1 LRSKCGTEGRGAD
14 GCVQR
19 EAACTVCPSIFPC
32 RDFAP
37 VRRLSLGAQVSRTLL
52 FVIALTFFA
61 AACQKQ
67 ASNSLPPPPPANLAA
82 TAGNAQ
88 ASLTWAASAGA
99 TSYNVL
105 RSTTS
110 GSETSHATGVT
121 ATSYTDTGLT
131 NGTTYYYVV
140 QAVNNAGASGNS
152 NQASATPEANPDF
165 SISPNPGSATVTQGG
180 NATYTVTIGALGA
193 FTGTVGLSASGM
205 GSGETPAFNPP
216 SVTTSGNSTLT
227 ISTSSS
233 AATGTFTITI
243 TGTSGSLVHNTTVSL
258 TVNAAGSSAPAF
270 VQGVAQGS
278 SGTSLPNPSTYTINM
293 LNPVA
298 AGNAIVVMGKYASPQ
313 LSVSFGTDI
322 PGTSFSTLGS
332 NDDGTEV
339 AFIACGIAA
348 GGDSYVEVKY
358 GGSPSDQEN
367 QVWIFYNTSCAVEG
381 KSANNGSVAS
391 ITAGSIAPSTSGDVF
406 LNVVAQD
413 NNGSALNSWTVGSQ
427 SNIVWNGLGLDVQQG
442 LASQWGVYNSTAPL
456 NPVMSMSS
464 SNNAWNSV
472 AVALRAVSQGSALSG
487 MYIDRLLDASVAS
500 GASSFTVDMA
510 SAGNLLVLEWV
521 GGYQTGSAPAISGIS
536 DGTNS
541 YTPIGT
547 GCGTSTA
554 GYANILYSANFS
566 SQATGSGRVLAV
578 SLSNA
583 TSAGS
588 TLFVYDVVGA
598 AAAPFDKATNCLT
611 PGDVSAQTFSLPTIA
626 PSGSGEVVFGVA
638 GIDANTCIAT
648 TPGVLDSV
656 PDATQ
661 VDSLVDQNN
670 CWSHV
675 YSASTSGITIQYT
688 VDSSHQPG
696 GPQDWAG
703 MAAAFKPGP

>member
-1 LRSKCGTEGRGAD
+1 M
-14 GCVQR
+14 
-19 EAACTVCPSIFPC
+19 
-32 RDFAP
+32 
-37 VRRLSLGAQVSRTLL
+37 
-52 FVIALTFFA
+52 ALTFLV
-61 AACQKQ
+61 AACQK
-67 ASNSLPPPPPANLAA
+67 ASNSSPPPPPTNLTAA
-82 TAGNAQ
+82 AGNAQ
-88 ASLTWAASAGA
+88 VSLNWTGSTGA

-121 ATSYTDTGLT
+121 TTSFTDTGLT

-140 QAVNNAGASGNS
+140 QAVNSGGTSGNS
-152 NQASATPEANPDF
+152 NQASATPQAVPDF
-165 SISPNPGSATVTQGG
+165 TISAGPGSATVTQGG
-180 NATYTVTIGALGA
+180 NATYTATIGALGA
-193 FTGTVGLSASGM
+193 FTGTVNLSASGT
-205 GSGETPAFNPP
+205 GSGATPGFNPP
-216 SVTTSGNSTLT
+216 SVTTSGTSTLT
-227 ISTSSS
+227 ISTTSS

-243 TGTSGSLVHNTTVSL
+243 TGTSGSLTHNTTVNL
-258 TVNAAGSSAPAF
+258 TVNAIGSATPAF

-278 SGTSLPNPSTYTINM
+278 SGTSAPNPSTYTINM

-298 AGNAIVVMGKYASPQ
+298 AGNAIIVMGKYASPK
-313 LSVSFGTDI
+313 LPVSFGTDA
-322 PGTSFSTLGS
+322 GTSFSTLES
-332 NDDGTEV
+332 NDDGVEV

-348 GGDSYVEVKY
+348 GGDTYVRVTY
-358 GGSPSDQEN
+358 GGSPTDQEN
-367 QVWIFYNTSCAVEG
+367 QAWIFYNTSCAVEG
-381 KSANNGSVAS
+381 KSANNSSGAS
-391 ITAGSIAPSTSGDVF
+391 IAAGSITPSTSGDLF

-427 SNIVWNGLGLDVQQG
+427 PNITWNGLGLDVQQG
-442 LASQWGVYNSTAPL
+442 LASQWGVYNATAPV
-456 NPVMSMSS
+456 NPAMSMSS

-472 AVALRAVSQGSALSG
+472 AVALRGASQGSALTG

-500 GASSFTVDMA
+500 GAPFFTVDMA
-510 SAGNLLVLEWV
+510 SSGNLLVLEWV
-521 GGYQTGSAPAISGIS
+521 GGYQTGSAPAISGVS

-541 YTPIGT
+541 YTPIGA

-566 SQATGSGRVLAV
+566 PQATGSGRVLAV

-598 AAAPFDKATNCLT
+598 AAAPFDKATSCLT
-611 PGDVSAQTFSLPTIA
+611 PGNVSAQTFSLPTIA

-638 GIDANTCIAT
+638 GINANTCIST

-675 YSASTSGITIQYT
+675 YAGTSGITIQYT